1 VDILS
6 ITNKKSIIISSKF
19 FWYTKELIPYLEE
32 ITGLKTHIYKKNLF
46 LNIEQI
52 EILDYFRKLLQVIDY
67 DYNKHE
73 KLEKPLIPINFSFNL
88 MLSPEIPIPE
98 SDWEQTSKNIRKLME
113 LLKDTNKDFPKLNR
127 LIQIIISGIS
137 RNIRIIGNN
146 EHPLKLFLESI
157 VNYNT
162 ELDQI
167 LELYNKWINTLEGKQ
182 WGLENLSEDSVY
194 LPYGLFVHFYRIPIE
209 DNSLI
214 ETYLK
219 EWFDFLKRKDKTY
232 LVTDLPLLSPK
243 RRRFPVVQCIIDE
256 KDLESVS
263 DYWKFFSS
271 LILRTLGYTVTKISL
286 VKGKEASKEK
296 MLLALFNKK
305 IQSNFDKYIDSC
317 INPSVISSSRQYKKI
332 FDSDFHYKR
341 YSEFY
346 TIYRGG
352 VLEKKYKKAEQELIK
367 NPKNKD
373 HSRRVNRRRR
383 YLVDFIIDFFD
394 VYGYLAFEGVYLFKY
409 YKSIGLKSKMTIY
422 EFVKEKWNR
431 REKILSQS
439 TDLTDF
445 PNAYIT
451 DEEIN
456 EQFKWIFSAHRLKG
470 FVDSKLIESI
480 T

>member
-1 VDILS
+1 MS
-6 ITNKKSIIISSKF
+6 NTNKKSIIISSKF

-32 ITGLKTHIYKKNLF
+32 IDGLKTHIYKKNLF
-46 LNIEQI
+46 LKIEQI
-52 EILDYFRKLLQVIDY
+52 EILDYFRKILRIINY
-67 DYNKHE
+67 DPDNHE
-73 KLEKPLIPINFSFNL
+73 KLEKPLIPISFSFNL
-88 MLSPEIPIPE
+88 MLFPEITIPG

-113 LLKDTNKDFPKLNR
+113 LLKETNKNFPKLNR
-127 LIQIIISGIS
+127 FIQIILSGIS

-146 EHPLKLFLESI
+146 EHPLKLFIESI
-157 VNYNT
+157 VNYNN
-162 ELDQI
+162 EVAQI
-167 LELYNKWINTLEGKQ
+167 LELYNPWINMPEGKQ
-182 WGLENLSEDSVY
+182 WGLENLSEDSIY
-194 LPYGLFVHFYRIPIE
+194 LPYGLFVHLYRIPID

-219 EWFDFLKRKDKTY
+219 EWFDFLKSKGKTY

-243 RRRFPVVQCIIDE
+243 RRRFPVIQCLMDE

-263 DYWKFFSS
+263 DYWRFFSS

-305 IQSNFDKYIDSC
+305 IQSNFDKFIDSC
-317 INPSVISSSRQYKKI
+317 INPSVTSSYRQYKKI

-367 NPKNKD
+367 NPRNKD

-383 YLVDFIIDFFD
+383 YLVDFIVDFFD
-394 VYGYLAFEGVYLFKY
+394 VYGYLAFEGVFLFKY

-422 EFVKEKWNR
+422 DFVKEKWNR

-439 TDLTDF
+439 TDPSDF
-445 PNAYIT
+445 PNTYIT

-456 EQFKWIFSAHRLKG
+456 ERFKWIISAHKLKG
-470 FVDSKLIESI
+470 FIDSKMIESI